1 MEQLQ
6 ATNYNAIITAETEFV
21 KLSEDKKVLNE
32 ILERLDSFIVT
43 EVEKRAYGLS
53 LEKLNEMKQNVRIK
67 LWRALQARSIQ
78 YPFAYVR
85 TIIINEFNDLGRGR
99 KPLEQIVLDDYG
111 EVNQGQVLVN
121 LSEGWGDPE
130 HALEQ
135 REAVESY
142 LDVTVE
148 AISTLP
154 RRQQLAMVCLL
165 LERIDDIIQL
175 KEVFERYQIPIEVED
190 WPNDKVDKQRLKA
203 LISVARRKIAQFIE
217 NSEQISGR
225 DVSNT
230 SLPAISNTE
239 LRHISQR

>member
-6 ATNYNAIITAETEFV
+6 TTNYNAIITAETEFV

-32 ILERLDSFIVT
+32 ILERLNSFIVT

-85 TIIINEFNDLGRGR
+85 TIIKNEFNDLGRGR

-130 HALEQ
+130 HTLEQ

-165 LERIDDIIQL
+165 LERIDDVIQL

-203 LISVARRKIAQFIE
+203 LISVARRKIAQFME
-217 NSEQISGR
+217 NSEPISGR
-225 DVSNT
+225 DVLDT

-239 LRHISQR
+239 MRHISQR